1 MKPLMAAWMIGL
13 LLSSVAVF
21 AEQNSMVFVPAGEF
35 TMGVSDLDKSNAL
48 AFGWGEGWSERI
60 TFLVESAA
68 PQRSV
73 HVGDFFLDRYEV
85 TNQGYFAYVVETSHR
100 LPGMWRSH
108 THLSQPDQP
117 VVGVSWAD
125 AQSYCQWANK
135 RLPTE
140 AEWEKAA
147 RGIDARSFPWGN
159 DWNRT
164 RLHTADAL
172 AGEDLP
178 SFMRWNAWREDTR
191 ADETLRRA
199 APVGTH
205 PEGASPYG
213 AEDMAGNVW
222 EWVDD
227 WFDAEETRKVL
238 RGGGFDVP
246 RMVASTWFRE
256 SFLPPETDSSSVTG
270 FRCARSGSGQM
281 ARVSLSRH
289 RSPDSRIFRAT
300 ED

>member
-1 MKPLMAAWMIGL
+1 MKHLMAAWMMGL
-13 LLSSVAVF
+13 LLSSVAAF
-21 AEQNSMVFVPAGEF
+21 AEQDSMVFVPAGEF

-60 TFLVESAA
+60 TFLIESAS

-85 TNQGYFAYVVETSHR
+85 TNQSYFAYVVETSHR
-100 LPGMWRSH
+100 LPGMWR
-108 THLSQPDQP
+108 THAYLSQPDQP

-125 AQSYCQWANK
+125 AQSYCRWANK

-140 AEWEKAA
+140 SEWEKAA

-159 DWNRT
+159 DWDRT

-178 SFMRWNAWREDTR
+178 SFVRWNAWREDTR
-191 ADETLRRA
+191 AEETLRRA
-199 APVGTH
+199 ARVGSH
-205 PEGASPYG
+205 PEGSSPYG

-222 EWVDD
+222 EWVERLVRCGRD
-227 WFDAEETRKVL
+227 
-238 RGGGFDVP
+238 P
-246 RMVASTWFRE
+246 E
-256 SFLPPETDSSSVTG
+256 SSAWRWV
-270 FRCARSGSGQM
+270 RCATDGRLDLVSRKFPATGDRQQQRYRVQVRSLRRWANGAGKSPST
-281 ARVSLSRH
+281 SL
-289 RSPDSRIFRAT
+289 T
-300 ED
+300 